1 MVSKVGNEHI
11 AHLIGKDM
19 DELVKM
25 FPDAKACRIPTCEM
39 NDIDHAIFMEYEQ
52 DIFNAE
58 KQGKIR
64 VMHKMN
70 SATDKER
77 VFYWHDGEKWIQL
90 KQ

>member
-11 AHLIGKDM
+11 AHLIGKNM
-19 DELVKM
+19 DELEKM
-25 FPDAKACRIPTCEM
+25 FPDAKACRVPTCAF
-39 NDIDHAIFMEYEQ
+39 NDIDHAISMEYEQ
-52 DIFNAE
+52 DKVNAK

-64 VMHKMN
+64 VMYKMN

-77 VFYWHDGEKWIQL
+77 VFYWHDGNDWIQL